1 MARRGGYGPAG
12 KRPAAGGV
20 KNRPPWANDLDNGA
34 LADKEVNMRAGSAT
48 NAPQL
53 VLQCKEDGE
62 APGVIQFL
70 PGKQN
75 KLGRDPRRCDHVFTS
90 NAVSGFHCIIE
101 KKGSKWYV
109 EDQGSTNGV
118 YVNDNKIK
126 SAHELV
132 EGTIVCFGAP
142 EYRYLFK
149 DAAKGFEKLPGGAAG
164 GRKPLAG
171 GAAGRR
177 LSADDKPAAKG
188 KAAAPRG
195 PAGRRGSVDAPGAVP
210 KAMGAGAAAID
221 PSATINP
228 NGFGIYVGDR
238 VEVQSGSK
246 RTGEAMYVGPAEF
259 HGGRTVVGVR
269 LDEKRPG
276 SDCDG
281 KHKGERFF
289 RCMVGYGLYVPLEDV
304 KLIQPDEAPEKDENF
319 DLEKELENIVGLTE
333 VKDMLRGMER
343 SVEVQKRRAAFGVKA
358 ERAMHMVFAGNPGTG
373 KTMVAR
379 MIGKM
384 MLNMDILERGH
395 LVEVTRKDM
404 VGPYSG
410 ETAKNTS
417 AVVERARGGVLFID
431 EAYTLKHEGS
441 SDSHGQECVD
451 TLLKEME
458 NHKDVVVILAGYS
471 KEMAGLLNVNPGIQS
486 RFPNHFTFSDYTN
499 EEMAQIVLKEVEVK
513 GFVLEPSLD
522 QARITE
528 IISNNVKKS
537 EASKGN
543 GRLCRTLVEQAVERQ
558 TDRVFK
564 SETMSKE
571 SLTTLRESDFL
582 PDEVEYGEMGDDGEL
597 SPVETA
603 IAKLQSIVGLADVK
617 KHIQALRAQLQ
628 LNKERKEAGVGCGS
642 DMSLHMV
649 FTGNPGTGKTSVAR
663 IVAELLSAMG
673 VLSRGHLVEVD
684 RSGLVAGYSGQTAL
698 KTKAVVES
706 ALGGVLFVDEAYAL
720 VQESRDSFGKEAL
733 DTLIKMVEDHRD
745 NLVVILAGYSGEMKQ
760 MIAQNPGVRS
770 RFPTVID
777 FADYT
782 SDELMSIAGTMLEKD
797 GFRLSSGASE
807 VLRQMVDTTTARAG
821 KDNGNGREVRN
832 MLEAARRKQAL
843 RLLEVKGKK
852 TEEQLCSL
860 EAEDFTLEDV

>member
-1 MARRGGYGPAG
+1 MI
-12 KRPAAGGV
+12 KF
-20 KNRPPWANDLDNGA
+20 
-34 LADKEVNMRAGSAT
+34 
-48 NAPQL
+48 QL
-53 VLQCKEDGE
+53 
-62 APGVIQFL
+62 
-70 PGKQN
+70 GKQN
-75 KLGRDPRRCDHVFTS
+75 RIGRDPRRCDHVFAS
-90 NAVSGFHCIIE
+90 NAVSGFHAVIE
-101 KKGSKWYV
+101 KKGTKWWL
-109 EDQGSTNGV
+109 EDQGSTNGC
-118 YVNDNKIK
+118 YVNDVKIK
-126 SAHELV
+126 GATELTD
-132 EGTIVCFGAP
+132 GIAVCFGAP
-142 EYRYLFK
+142 EYKYLFK
-149 DAAKGFEKLPGGAAG
+149 DGAKAPVAGGAGPKKVGSAAG
-164 GRKPLAG
+164 GRRPSLGDDRPA
-171 GAAGRR
+171 AAGR
-177 LSADDKPAAKG
+177 AGAGPGAA
-188 KAAAPRG
+188 
-195 PAGRRGSVDAPGAVP
+195 RRGSADGLGAVP
-210 KAMGAGAAAID
+210 KAMGDGPID
-221 PSATINP
+221 PNATINP
-228 NGFGIYVGDR
+228 NGHGVYVGER
-238 VEVQSGSK
+238 AEVQSGSK
-246 RTGEAMYVGPAEF
+246 RQGEVMYVGPAEF
-259 HGGRTVVGVR
+259 HGGRVVCGIR

-289 RCMVGYGLYVPLEDV
+289 KCLPGYGLYVPLEDV
-304 KLIQPDEAPEKDENF
+304 KVIKPEEGPEKDEDF
-319 DLEKELENIVGLTE
+319 DLEKELETIVGLSE
-333 VKDMLRGMER
+333 VKDMLRGLER

-358 ERAMHMVFAGNPGTG
+358 ERALHMVFSGNPGTG

-379 MIGKM
+379 MIGRM
-384 MLNMDILERGH
+384 MLNMGILERGH

-458 NHKDVVVILAGYS
+458 NHKDMVVILAGFG

-486 RFPNHFTFSDYTN
+486 RFPNHFSFPDYSS
-499 EEMAQIVLKEVEVK
+499 EEMGQIMMKEVTDK
-513 GFVLEPSLD
+513 GFVLDSVLD
-522 QARITE
+522 LAKLTDIVN
-528 IISNNVKKS
+528 NNVKKS

-543 GRLCRTLVEQAVERQ
+543 GRLCCTLVQQAVERQ

-571 SLTTLRESDFL
+571 SLTTLYENDFS
-582 PDEVEYGEMGDDGEL
+582 PEEVEYGEKGADGEC
-597 SPVETA
+597 SPVEMA
-603 IAKLQSIVGLADVK
+603 INKLNDIVGLADVK
-617 KHIQALRAQLQ
+617 KHIKALRAQLQ
-628 LNKERKEAGVGCGS
+628 LNKERKEAGVAAGS

-663 IVAELLSAMG
+663 IVAELLSALG

-720 VQESRDSFGKEAL
+720 VQAGSGGSGDSFGKEAL

-777 FADYT
+777 FADY
-782 SDELMSIAGTMLEKD
+782 SAEELMEIGNGMLAKD
-797 GFRLSSGASE
+797 GYRLSGGASE
-807 VLRQMVDTTTARAG
+807 VLQKLVEGTSKRGG

-843 RLLEVKGKK
+843 RLLDIQGKK
-852 TEEQLCSL
+852 TEEQLCAL
-860 EAEDFTLEDV
+860 EGEDFNFDEEQ